1 MFIGKG
7 LFMLVNIVKKGKRFA
22 LYFAVAAV
30 VFATAFAFSACADGD
45 GSGNEIK
52 SSSSPA
58 ASISSN
64 PTGNISQ
71 APTTTET
78 TATAE
83 ATATTEATAT
93 ATNSVETTS
102 NIGENTPTSEST
114 ATSKPTPSGTPM
126 PTDGVADRT
135 PVVSVIQTQYVVRGK
150 FADSSSEIGGYDDI
164 EEAKLMADVNAH
176 LGYSVF
182 DRTGN
187 LVYNKYGE
195 KITSIFGYSKEISD
209 YIIENGFKTG
219 EPKKNPA
226 FDSSE
231 KLIDGGSYIGWVL
244 YKSGYINGQSSAKG
258 LKLNKPGSE
267 GNLADF
273 CASQEFTKITDIE
286 SVQAGDIVFYGQVD
300 GVDGYAG
307 GASIVASNM
316 FEDDTYY
323 LYDYTTIGDTLEMQP
338 FRGPINDFM
347 FAYRIKV

>member
-1 MFIGKG
+1 MFVGKG
-7 LFMLVNIVKKGKRFA
+7 FIMLENIVKKGKIFA

-45 GSGNEIK
+45 GSENEIK

-58 ASISSN
+58 ASTSSN
-64 PTGNISQ
+64 PTGNNSQ
-71 APTTTET
+71 TPT
-78 TATAE
+78 
-83 ATATTEATAT
+83 TTEATAT
-93 ATNSVETTS
+93 ATNSVQTTS

-114 ATSKPTPSGTPM
+114 ATSKPTSSGTPM
-126 PTDGVADRT
+126 PTGGVADRT
-135 PVVSVIQTQYVVRGK
+135 PVVSVIQTQYVVRGN
-150 FADSSSEIGGYDDI
+150 FTDSSSEIGGYDDL
-164 EEAKLMADVNAH
+164 EEAKLMADINAH

-209 YIIENGFKTG
+209 YIIENGFKMG
-219 EPKKNPA
+219 DPQKNLA

-231 KLIDGGSYIGWVL
+231 KLINGGSYIGWVL

-273 CASQEFTKITDIE
+273 CASQEFTKITDID
-286 SVQAGDIVFYGQVD
+286 SVKAGDIVFYGQVD
-300 GVDGYAG
+300 GIDGYAG

-316 FEDDTYY
+316 FEDETYY
-323 LYDYTTIGDTLEMQP
+323 LYDYSAMGENLEMQP